1 MMVNFIGSQMREIR
15 ATWLLIVEELQH
27 NGLTGWKERFQIHPA
42 MIEPFT
48 AVQDREQQDLEAVL
62 ENHVR
67 QVLNLLHEVVLHLD
81 EVGVVA
87 EHLVR
92 VGQRHAQL
100 GVPVLHLG
108 ELLRKYRQHGQS
120 AEISAPPVLFGARN
134 FLVYFD

>member
-1 MMVNFIGSQMREIR
+1 MREIR

-67 QVLNLLHEVVLHLD
+67 QVLNLLHEVVIHLD

-87 EHLVR
+87 DHLVR

-108 ELLRKYRQHGQS
+108 ELLRK
-120 AEISAPPVLFGARN
+120 
-134 FLVYFD
+134 

>member
-1 MMVNFIGSQMREIR
+1 MREIR

-48 AVQDREQQDLEAVL
+48 AVLLQNPDRREQQDLEAVL

-87 EHLVR
+87 DHLAR

-108 ELLRKYRQHGQS
+108 ELLRK
-120 AEISAPPVLFGARN
+120 
-134 FLVYFD
+134 

>member
-1 MMVNFIGSQMREIR
+1 MIVNFTVVPPQMREIR

-48 AVQDREQQDLEAVL
+48 AAQDREQQDLEAVL

-87 EHLVR
+87 DHLVR

-108 ELLRKYRQHGQS
+108 ELLRK
-120 AEISAPPVLFGARN
+120 
-134 FLVYFD
+134 

>member
-1 MMVNFIGSQMREIR
+1 MREIR

-48 AVQDREQQDLEAVL
+48 AVLLQNPDRREQQDLEAVL

-87 EHLVR
+87 DHLVR

-108 ELLRKYRQHGQS
+108 ELLRKYRQHCLIG
-120 AEISAPPVLFGARN
+120 
-134 FLVYFD
+134 